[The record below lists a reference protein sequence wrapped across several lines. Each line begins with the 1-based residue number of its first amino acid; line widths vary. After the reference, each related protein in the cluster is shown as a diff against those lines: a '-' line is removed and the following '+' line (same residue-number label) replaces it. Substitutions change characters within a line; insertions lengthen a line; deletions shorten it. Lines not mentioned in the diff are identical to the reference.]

1 MTAWAP
7 DCARGSRDDRAGRRP
22 GPVDSRGS
30 PSNSRR
36 TLIYQLWATVWYFD
50 TRGQGSMSDGRRT
63 MSVELAETSEGITP
77 SNADLAYQ
85 LIRERLV
92 MLDIRPSEP
101 INDEGLARQL
111 GFGRTPVREALKRL
125 ERDRL
130 VIAYPRRGTFAT
142 TVDITDLAHI
152 QEIRRQLEPVVA
164 ARAASTAPL
173 ETRVKLA
180 ELADEIVKLDPNDD
194 PRTLLRLDVRVHT
207 AIYKASGNPYLE
219 DVLVCQDAHAT
230 RIWCLFLDRL
240 SSVAEHVVE
249 HVGLLRAIIDGDAE
263 LAAKLASEHVVGFEQ
278 AVRAVL

>member
-1 MTAWAP
+1 
-7 DCARGSRDDRAGRRP
+7 
-22 GPVDSRGS
+22 
-30 PSNSRR
+30 
-36 TLIYQLWATVWYFD
+36 
-50 TRGQGSMSDGRRT
+50 
-63 MSVELAETSEGITP
+63 MSVELAEPGDGPLP

-85 LIRERLV
+85 IIRERLI

-164 ARAASTAPL
+164 ARAARTASL
-173 ETRVKLA
+173 ETRMGLSQ
-180 ELADEIVKLDPNDD
+180 LADEIARLDRDDD
-194 PRTLLRLDVRVHT
+194 PRTLLRFDVRVHA

-219 DVLVCQDAHAT
+219 DVLVTQDAHAT

-240 SSVAEHVVE
+240 SNVADHVVE
-249 HVGLLRAIIDGDAE
+249 HVALLRAIIDGDE
-263 LAAKLASEHVVGFEQ
+263 DLAAKLAAEHVAGFEQ